1 MHPRVVNRSPREV
14 EGLLDDA
21 GQVVDVHDKVV
32 VLGDCASDLH
42 NGRLLR
48 GGWVGGWVGGWEGVR
63 VWAWAL
69 GLVWGRGERGGEF
82 SLTV

>member
-1 MHPRVVNRSPREV
+1 
-14 EGLLDDA
+14 
-21 GQVVDVHDKVV
+21 